1 MSDLE
6 ASNTNGSDVDPDDA
20 TPEPKPDDATPEP
33 KPATPEPKPS
43 QGFGVSN
50 SSVRM
55 SMDPDGI
62 HPDVDYKQFRYPPAG
77 DPRNITLRSQYSIHD
92 DDTLEEEIWGG
103 LDSVRQHWPRHA
115 IPRS

>member
-20 TPEPKPDDATPEP
+20 TPEPKPDD
-33 KPATPEPKPS
+33 ATPEPKPS

-77 DPRNITLRSQYSIHD
+77 DP
-92 DDTLEEEIWGG
+92 
-103 LDSVRQHWPRHA
+103 
-115 IPRS
+115 